1 MSKIKTLF
9 HWKFLRESGLIFETL
24 RHGRILKLGKFEL
37 FSVNVTEKLGGYS
50 TFPEEGNF
58 ITQKCLERP
67 ICILRPFQVEE
78 KRWSCSHIQQWS
90 RRYFLARYLPSN
102 SFGKDGVRTKS
113 QIRLF
118 KSLIGVLTGRKN
130 KRDIFYLQSWTKG
143 LRNCQSISKFERY
156 NDTSKTQPSPPL
168 PPPSHQC
175 CSTAEKEAG
184 SSSDLESNIELGGG
198 GSEGLVLSRRC
209 FL

>member
-1 MSKIKTLF
+1 MSKIKSLF

-67 ICILRPFQVEE
+67 ICILRPQFRVEE

-156 NDTSKTQPSPPL
+156 NDTSKTQPSPPSPL
-168 PPPSHQC
+168 PLINVALPL
-175 CSTAEKEAG
+175 KKR
-184 SSSDLESNIELGGG
+184 LGHRPT
-198 GSEGLVLSRRC
+198 LKATLS
-209 FL
+209 